1 VGEICARSEKLSLP
15 TAIAA
20 VTAAA
25 TATAATAAAAA
36 MVTASVQSP
45 FVGRGALDS
54 G

>member
-1 VGEICARSEKLSLP
+1 VGEICARPEKLSLP

-20 VTAAA
+20 VTAA
-25 TATAATAAAAA
+25 ATAATAAAAA